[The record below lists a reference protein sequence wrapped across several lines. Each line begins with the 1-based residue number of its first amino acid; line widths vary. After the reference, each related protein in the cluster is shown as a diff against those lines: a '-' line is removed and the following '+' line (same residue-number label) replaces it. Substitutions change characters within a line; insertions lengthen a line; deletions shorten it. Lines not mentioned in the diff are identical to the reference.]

1 MQSDEARI
9 VHDAALRR
17 ARGYSA
23 DLSEQDAED
32 IAQEVV
38 IRFSR
43 QEPGI
48 IENPAAWGV
57 EEARYGFPDADLG
70 PQAIE
75 RAVALARH
83 AHRRWRDGARVLIRC
98 QAGVNRSGLV
108 MALTLMNH
116 GLAADDAI
124 ALIRRRRGTA
134 VLSNRHFERWLLT
147 EAAQVVGGPSSNERT
162 AA

>member
-1 MQSDEARI
+1 MAGGGPAPAEEDLKSIADFDRFLGDLTSYLNSNDYLRAFLG
-9 VHDAALRR
+9 DSLRR
-17 ARGYSA
+17 A
-23 DLSEQDAED
+23 DAL
-32 IAQEVV
+32 
-38 IRFSR
+38 
-43 QEPGI
+43 
-48 IENPAAWGV
+48 PAAWGV